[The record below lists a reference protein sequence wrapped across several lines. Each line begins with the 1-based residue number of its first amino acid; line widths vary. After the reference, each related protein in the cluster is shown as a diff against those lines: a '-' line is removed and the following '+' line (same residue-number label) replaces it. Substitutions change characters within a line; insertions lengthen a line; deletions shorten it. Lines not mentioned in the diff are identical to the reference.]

1 MGIAIIPKDKEAM
14 KKFVGKT
21 REWIAGFLDGHRYVT
36 NEIDF
41 KLKDLKKRK
50 PKLFDDISKYA
61 MQMSIEELEEIKRL
75 TDIKS
80 KTKEDK

>member
-21 REWIAGFLDGHRYVT
+21 REWIDGFVAGHRYVISV
-36 NEIDF
+36 IDC
-41 KLKDLKKRK
+41 KIEDLKKRK
-50 PKLFDDISKYA
+50 PELITATGKYA
-61 MQMSIEELEEIKRL
+61 MQMSIDELKEIKRL